1 MVLLLLSPISFFA
14 QNNPQREHLPK
25 EQNPQN
31 QIKRLTLALN
41 LTDDQ
46 ATLVES
52 LLEKYRV
59 NRPQRPKNPKS
70 LSQEQTEAFQ
80 EKRLEAQITVQRDM
94 ETILNPEQ
102 FTQFRDLME
111 KAKMKKNTIKCESIN
126 IYLPKNSRE

>member
-1 MVLLLLSPISFFA
+1 MKNIIMVLLLLSPISFFA

-25 EQNPQN
+25 EQNPQI

-52 LLEKYRV
+52 LLEKHRS
-59 NRPQRPKNPKS
+59 NRPQRPKTPKS
-70 LSQEQTEAFQ
+70 LSQEQKEAFQ
-80 EKRLEAQITVQRDM
+80 EKRLEAQITLQRDM

-102 FTQFRDLME
+102 FTQFRDMIE
-111 KAKMKKNTIKCESIN
+111 KKAKKRKKHYKMR
-126 IYLPKNSRE
+126 KH

>member
-1 MVLLLLSPISFFA
+1 MKNIIMVLLLLSPISFFA

-25 EQNPQN
+25 EQNPQI

-52 LLEKYRV
+52 LLEKHRS

-70 LSQEQTEAFQ
+70 LSQEQKEAFQ
-80 EKRLEAQITVQRDM
+80 EKRLEAQITLQRDM

-102 FTQFRDLME
+102 YTQFRDMIE
-111 KAKMKKNTIKCESIN
+111 KKAKKRKKHYKMR
-126 IYLPKNSRE
+126 KH

>member
-25 EQNPQN
+25 EQNPQI

-46 ATLVES
+46 ANLVES
-52 LLEKYRV
+52 LFEKHRA
-59 NRPQRPKNPKS
+59 NWPQRPNNPKS
-70 LSQEQTEAFQ
+70 LSQEQKEGFQ
-80 EKRLEAQITVQRDM
+80 KKRLEAQIILQRDM

-102 FTQFRDLME
+102 FT
-111 KAKMKKNTIKCESIN
+111 
-126 IYLPKNSRE
+126 